1 MLSGRYFH
9 FRPVL
14 TIFAALGLAILVSLG
29 MWQLK
34 RLQWKL
40 GLIEKVEQRLDA
52 APVSFEEAV
61 RRAKAGEDMEYVPVR
76 FSGRVNQTGSARVFG
91 SYEAAPGYYY
101 FAPLQGQSRRSV
113 YVNFGFV
120 PQSVSKTRF
129 FKESRE
135 KTAVM
140 QVTGLFRA
148 AEQPSPPASWFRSV
162 EQSADG
168 LWFVRD
174 PSRFAQSAGVE
185 TVPYY
190 IDSFAMEGREWPRGG
205 TTRLDFNNRHLEYAL
220 TWFGLAATLIGVW
233 FAFSLPRR

>member
-1 MLSGRYFH
+1 MLPGRYFH

-34 RLQWKL
+34 RLQWKV

-52 APVSFEEAV
+52 APVPFGEAV
-61 RRAKAGEDMEYVPVR
+61 RRAEAGEDMEYVPVR
-76 FSGRVNQTGSARVFG
+76 FTGRINPADSARVFG

-101 FAPLQGQSRRSV
+101 FAPLEDQGGRTV

-120 PQSVSKTRF
+120 PQSASGGRLFEGVSTETKLL
-129 FKESRE
+129 E
-135 KTAVM
+135 
-140 QVTGLFRA
+140 VTGLFRS

-174 PSRFAQSAGVE
+174 PSRFAQSAGIKA
-185 TVPYY
+185 VPYY
-190 IDSFAMEGREWPRGG
+190 VDSFAMEGREWPRGG

-233 FAFSLPRR
+233 FAFSLPKR